1 MNQKE
6 FKKEIL
12 RIQENT
18 VEVIEE
24 DGISYYIDE
33 DGILLLRAED
43 KGDEIVFELE
53 EQNISFSLE
62 KVEDNS

>member
-1 MNQKE
+1 MNQEE